1 MLLALSVIS
10 SQSASLGPTAYK
22 VFDER
27 GGSIGRLDSNDW
39 TLPDA
44 EKFVSSR
51 HACVRFAHDA
61 FYLEDMSTNG
71 TFVNV
76 LDHPI
81 PKEEP
86 TRLHDGDRIR
96 IGNYDIL
103 VQLIDNRGPTSPTH
117 TGPHAPHATQTVVLA
132 DATVSASPTAHL
144 ATTTHPTAVTGQFAA
159 GAAPAP
165 FQNPGPAPSAVT
177 HGANGAAAHYS
188 PQPAHTQS
196 AAPSYPSAPMHGG
209 PQDMLV
215 ALGLDPSRVS
225 PNIYQQLGHI
235 LRTVVH
241 GLINV
246 LQSRMEVKS
255 NFRMPVTSIRPV
267 ENNPLKFSL
276 NTEDALHNLFVK
288 RNPGYLAPIE
298 AFEEGFQDI
307 AFHQMAMLAGVRA
320 AFHAML
326 AKFHP
331 DHLEVV
337 YERKLRRT
345 TFFQLGNRF
354 RYWGMYRAQFEDIEK
369 NMEAHF
375 QLLFGEEF
383 ARAYS
388 EQLQKLTSAARRDGG
403 GRT

>member
-51 HACVRFAHDA
+51 HAAVRFSGDA
-61 FYLEDMSTNG
+61 FYLEDTSTNG

-76 LDHPI
+76 LERPI

-103 VQLIDNRGPTSPTH
+103 VQLIDNRGPAPSPTQ
-117 TGPHAPHATQTVVLA
+117 TAPQTAHPTQSSVL
-132 DATVSASPTAHL
+132 TEIMMTASPPAHV
-144 ATTTHPTAVTGQFAA
+144 APATHPTDSGATISTGPLSFRSPAPPA
-159 GAAPAP
+159 TPATHTANGSAAPYSSS
-165 FQNPGPAPSAVT
+165 PA
-177 HGANGAAAHYS
+177 YS
-188 PQPAHTQS
+188 QS
-196 AAPSYPSAPMHGG
+196 AAPSYPTGPMHGG

-320 AFHAML
+320 AFNAML